1 MLTKVGVLM
10 KIITTNSMKLKQI
23 NIELVKSALKK
34 EEYSTKT
41 SIANATGL
49 SVATCGNILK
59 ELLLTGEVLEID
71 LKPSTGGRPSRRFV
85 YNENYAYVAV
95 IYARKEGTYNSLS
108 CVVSNMIGANIYETY
123 IEHDDITIKEF
134 ESAVDMLLNL
144 YPNIKVLG
152 IGVPGVVR
160 QGVIGICDF
169 KNLSHIPI
177 EEHLLKKYKLMVVAE
192 NDVNSTALGFYHK
205 TQYKNTESMAYVY
218 YPVEGNA
225 GSGIIINGHILRGQ
239 SNFAGEVSFLP
250 LGISFEEQGNIQKNS
265 PVFSELVTKTII
277 SINCIINPKS
287 VVLSGYCFSEQRIE
301 SIKALLCTL
310 TPDAHLPELIFEE
323 DIHDSYI
330 YGLTSMTLEKLS
342 CSIKIIE
349 KN

>member
-1 MLTKVGVLM
+1 M

-23 NIELVKSALKK
+23 NIEIVKSTLKLEK
-34 EEYSTKT
+34 YSTKT
-41 SIANATGL
+41 SIASATGL

-85 YNENYAYVAV
+85 YNENYAYVAI

-108 CVVSNMIGANIYETY
+108 CVVSNMIGVNVYETY
-123 IEHDDITIKEF
+123 IEHNDITIKEF
-134 ESAVDMLLNL
+134 EYAIEMLLNL

-152 IGVPGVVR
+152 IGIPGVVR
-160 QGVIGICDF
+160 QGIIGICDF
-169 KNLSHIPI
+169 KNLCNLPI
-177 EEHLLKKYKLMVVAE
+177 EEHLSKKYKLMVVAE
-192 NDVNSTALGFYHK
+192 NDVNSTALGFYSR
-205 TQYKNTESMAYVY
+205 TQYKNTESLAYIY
-218 YPVEGNA
+218 YPVDGNPGA
-225 GSGIIINGHILRGQ
+225 GIIVSGEILCGQ
-239 SNFAGEVSFLP
+239 TNFAGEVSFLP
-250 LGISFEEQGNIQKNS
+250 LGISLEEQGKIQYNS
-265 PVFSELVTKTII
+265 HHFSELVAKTIM

-287 VVLSGYCFSEQRIE
+287 VVLSGYRFSEQLIE
-301 SIKALLCTL
+301 SIRSLLCSL
-310 TPDAHLPELIFEE
+310 TPADHIPKLIFEE
-323 DIHDSYI
+323 DIHNSYI